1 MTSSPPTT
9 PMRDKNGIATAGSGH
24 DPPETDSPSPVF
36 ADAAP
41 NVAGFSD
48 AVLAVLALS
57 VPQEIAQRK
66 AKAEAQF
73 FELVREQAAV
83 LGVTP
88 TRLAA
93 AISAKATAGAGAK
106 AIDGSN
112 IGGRSVVIAKFRN
125 PQNPLQT
132 WSGRGGTPP
141 KWFSDHLAA
150 GGTEAELI
158 PPEGDQ

>member
-1 MTSSPPTT
+1 MTTTTISREKNGVASPASGDDATDSSP
-9 PMRDKNGIATAGSGH
+9 
-24 DPPETDSPSPVF
+24 PSPVF
-36 ADAAP
+36 ADAVP

-93 AISAKATAGAGAK
+93 AISAKANAQANTGAGV
-106 AIDGSN
+106 D
-112 IGGRSVVIAKFRN
+112 GRSIVRAKYMH
-125 PQNPLQT
+125 PQNHALT

-141 KWFSDHLAA
+141 RWYADFLAN
-150 GGTEAELI
+150 GGSEAELII